1 MKKLPMI
8 SIVSLPISIVADFSR
23 YIFQDWEF
31 AKWIAIAVAI
41 DTILGVWKHL
51 IHKADLCLTF

>member
-1 MKKLPMI
+1 MI
-8 SIVSLPISIVADFSR
+8 SIVSLPISVVADFSR

-51 IHKADLCLTF
+51 IHKADLCSTF